1 MLANR
6 SVLDIFFISE
16 MAHNSTFH
24 TRGIK
29 LYIPYLINFIHVFLF
44 VDASIWSSFVGSGA

>member
-16 MAHNSTFH
+16 KAHNSTFH
-24 TRGIK
+24 TCIK
-29 LYIPYLINFIHVFLF
+29 LYIPYLINFIYVFLF
-44 VDASIWSSFVGSGA
+44 VGISIWSSFVGSGA